1 MGSLEFN
8 SATYYRYVCLDLGQL
23 AETLGIEN
31 RQSTEIQKAIEAFVK
46 ALYLAVPQARQH
58 TLAGECGWDYAKVY
72 IRKGQ
77 PLQYS
82 CDEPVRYDS
91 RKGGGYLQPSIAAL
105 NEFLSCKERMSGSLF
120 GKLCEYELS
129 AQQGT
134 IDELIQ
140 VLQKAICYE

>member
-1 MGSLEFN
+1 MN
-8 SATYYRYVCLDLGQL
+8 SAADAALKKFELDEVLVSRPILYDHTFLSEYNLDRDPIDYYWFYVLGVKDGEEIFILAPRYQKDEL
-23 AETLGIEN
+23 
-31 RQSTEIQKAIEAFVK
+31 IQID
-46 ALYLAVPQARQH
+46 
-58 TLAGECGWDYAKVY
+58 W
-72 IRKGQ
+72 
-77 PLQYS
+77 PLQHS
-82 CDEPVRYDS
+82 FTEC
-91 RKGGGYLQPSIAAL
+91 IAAL